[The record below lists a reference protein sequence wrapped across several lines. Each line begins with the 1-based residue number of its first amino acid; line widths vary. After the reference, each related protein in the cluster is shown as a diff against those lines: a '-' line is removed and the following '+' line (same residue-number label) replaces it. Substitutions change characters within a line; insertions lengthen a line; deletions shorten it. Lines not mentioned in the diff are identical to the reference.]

1 MPLGATSGRPRGEGK
16 NTSVAVR
23 TECWPQLS
31 VGTIVVDGLVT
42 IEMVSS
48 ELKQLIPFITE
59 QLLQNPR
66 THDEQPGTPCRH
78 VRLDTLGT
86 DARTFFTLYRA
97 SRTEVT
103 ESRDASMDARD
114 ARVSP
119 LCHLSRLTVIFRGY
133 LGLFFLTGH
142 RALLDLVRTSRRRA
156 AHRRRDSVKHTSGR
170 RCLRLRWR

>member
-48 ELKQLIPFITE
+48 AFYYGA
-59 QLLQNPR
+59 LQNPR

-119 LCHLSRLTVIFRGY
+119 LCHLSRLTVFFRGY
-133 LGLFFLTGH
+133 RGLFFLTGH